1 MGQCFIVRRG
11 GVNGKKKPPEKWA
24 FHQAYTTD
32 GAFIVFE
39 SGWYRIFAV
48 GKSGDGASGSGANGG
63 GSGGTEGIACSL
75 LYLKENE
82 EVSITVNDTLSSFGS
97 YLSATAGTTPTGQS
111 GGSAGIAEGGN
122 VSNES
127 GYAGTS
133 GGTGRTSA
141 GGDNGSNGLNGGA
154 KGGNRGGNYISNRPH
169 AGGGAGG
176 SRLPAL
182 SCPYVSGP
190 YTDTYSGGSGGYA
203 GDTHG
208 SAGADATAYPEFVV
222 GPTMVLYGSGS
233 GGGGRSY
240 NNDASGNGGARSKGT
255 PGVVIIEKGAD

>member
-11 GVNGKKKPPEKWA
+11 GLNEKRKTPDNWV

-32 GAFIVFE
+32 GTFIVFE

-48 GKSGDGASGSGANGG
+48 GKSGDGANGSGAHGG
-63 GSGGTEGIACSL
+63 GSGGTGGIACSL
-75 LYLKENE
+75 LYLKADE
-82 EVSITVNDTLSSFGS
+82 EVPITVNDALSSFGS

-111 GGSAGIAEGGN
+111 GGIAGVAEGGN

-133 GGTGRTSA
+133 GGTGRSSA
-141 GGDNGSNGLNGGA
+141 SGDNGSDGLNGGA
-154 KGGNRGGNYISNRPH
+154 KGGNCGGNYISNRPH

-182 SCPYVSGP
+182 NCPYVSEP
-190 YTDTYSGGSGGYA
+190 ATFSGGSGGYA

-208 SAGADATAYPEFVV
+208 SAGADASAYPEFIV
-222 GPTMVLYGSGS
+222 GPAMVLYGSGS

-255 PGVVIIEKGAD
+255 PGVVIIEKGVN